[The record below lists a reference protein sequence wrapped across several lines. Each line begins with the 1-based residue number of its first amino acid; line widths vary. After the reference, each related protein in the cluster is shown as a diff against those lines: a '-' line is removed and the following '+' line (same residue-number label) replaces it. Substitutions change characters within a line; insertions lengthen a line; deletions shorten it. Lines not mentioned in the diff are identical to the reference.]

1 MAPNPTPLAAHRIL
15 VVDDQ
20 DSIRGVLRTALTDA
34 GAEVLEAGSGTDAVE
49 VATRQLPDLTSST
62 SRCRE

>member
-34 GAEVLEAGSGTDAVE
+34 GAEVL
-49 VATRQLPDLTSST
+49 
-62 SRCRE
+62 